1 MGKEILRLNDI
12 TKKYPGVVALQN
24 VSLGFEEGEV
34 HAIAGENGAGK
45 STFIKIITGAIQAT
59 SGTIQFEGQE
69 IKNNTPDKALALGIA
84 AIYQEFNLFPA
95 LSVAENIF
103 HGRYPRKHG
112 MIDMKKMYQD
122 ADKILESL
130 GLDIKS
136 NVLVKNLSVGYQQ
149 LVEIAKAVS
158 RDTKVLIMDE
168 PSAPLTENEVDH
180 LFKIVDKLKKRKV
193 TILYISHRM
202 EEIFTICDRVSVFR
216 DGQYIQTMNVRDT
229 NVDEL
234 IRIMVNRELG
244 EQYPCKNYK
253 KGKKVLEIKN
263 FNTSILKNVSL
274 EAYEGEILGLAGLV
288 GAGRTETARA
298 LFGAD
303 KLISGEIYL
312 RGKKIKISSPRDAI
326 KNGIG
331 LIPEDRKKQGVLLGL
346 SIRHNI
352 SFANLSKIKKNN
364 IISMS
369 EDIKASKKYIEALEI
384 KTPSEEQLAGLLSGG
399 NQQKVVLAKWL
410 FRNSDILIFDE
421 PTRGIDVGAKQ
432 EIYKLMVDLVEQG
445 KVIIMI
451 SSDMPELIG
460 MSDRIVVMH
469 KGEIK
474 GSLTKEEFSQE
485 TILSLASGI
494 K

>member
-1 MGKEILRLNDI
+1 MGKKILCLNGI
-12 TKKYPGVVALQN
+12 TKKYPGVIALQN
-24 VSLGFEEGEV
+24 VSLSFDEGEV

-69 IKNNTPDKALALGIA
+69 IKNNTPDKSLALGIA

-112 MIDMKKMYQD
+112 MIDKKKMYEE

-136 NVLVKNLSVGYQQ
+136 DILVKNLSVGYQQ

-158 RDTKVLIMDE
+158 RDTKLLIMDE
-168 PSAPLTENEVDH
+168 PSAPLTENEVHH
-180 LFKIVDKLKKRKV
+180 LFKIVDNLKKRKV

-216 DGQYIQTMNVRDT
+216 DGQYIQTMKVCDT

-244 EQYPCKNYK
+244 NQYPSKNY
-253 KGKKVLEIKN
+253 KKVLEIKN

-288 GAGRTETARA
+288 GAGRTETVRA

-312 RGKKIKISSPRDAI
+312 HGKKVKISSPRDAI
-326 KNGIG
+326 KYGIG

-352 SFANLSKIKKNN
+352 SFANLNEIKKNN

-369 EDIKASKKYIEALEI
+369 KDIKASKKYIEALEI

-432 EIYKLMVDLVEQG
+432 EIYKLMIELVAQG

-460 MSDRIVVMH
+460 MSDRIIVMH

-474 GSLTKEEFSQE
+474 GSLTRNDFSQE